1 MPGSGDLFLT
11 LAEAKAILR
20 VTIADDDDLI
30 ALYAL
35 MAQNIVIDYLE
46 RATTDSLV
54 LATIAEWSG
63 ATVPHTVL
71 AAVIQQLGE
80 LYEVRTVAPTLTIPG
95 DLSPE
100 VVRYLGRW
108 IEAVIA

>member
-1 MPGSGDLFLT
+1 MAGSGDAFLT

-20 VTIADDDDLI
+20 VTFAEEDDLVT
-30 ALYAL
+30 LYAQ
-35 MAQNIVIDYLE
+35 MAQDIVIDYLE

-54 LATIAEWSG
+54 LGVIAEWD
-63 ATVPHTVL
+63 AETVPEPIR
-71 AAVIQQLGE
+71 AAVMVQLHE
-80 LYEVRTVAPTLTIPG
+80 LYEVRTVAPALPIAG

-100 VVRYLGRW
+100 VKRFLGRW